1 MLVFKKW
8 LGWLF
13 NKRSNGH
20 DSDHPDINT
29 LNFDELKTDLRVKE
43 EAERLGKLGVPAQT
57 DTELTHIELRI
68 WQRIEAARS
77 DYQKW
82 ATTRLKLIHDR
93 MISCDITKLVNRSLE
108 YANEFRRNANRLINN
123 DLAELNR
130 LQQVA
135 AGKKAHLDQFRID
148 NKLSRPAREV
158 SGLRKTIFVLM
169 AILLVALEG
178 VLNAGFFAQGLDGG
192 LIEGFSNA
200 VVLALC
206 NVVVALFLGYK
217 LAPLKNH
224 VSPAKQFW
232 GWFSIA
238 LAIAMVVLIALVSD
252 DLELLEVSRLTLESL
267 KAHWFSLR
275 DIFSYL
281 LFGVTCFFGA
291 LAWCEGYNWRD
302 TYPGY
307 GDVQSDAGQAIAE
320 YEDRLS
326 AMRAELEELK
336 DECLHK
342 LEADIDEAKHS
353 VLAFKTQV
361 DRKEKSRYRLKL
373 AIGKAEDILVAL
385 VGEFR
390 TNNYICL
397 REIGL
402 DKPAY
407 FNEPVAVKE
416 IEWPDFSTEEDVV
429 NLEKQEQMLREL
441 LANLEKIRAEIQSS
455 FDSTFDQIKPIRDQI
470 Q

>member
-20 DSDHPDINT
+20 DFDHPDINT
-29 LNFDELKTDLRVKE
+29 LHFDELKADLRVKE

-57 DTELTHIELRI
+57 DTALTHIELRI

-82 ATTRLKLIHDR
+82 ATTRLKLIHDK

-108 YANEFRRNANRLINN
+108 YGNEFRRKANRLINN

-135 AGKKAHLDQFRID
+135 AGKNAQLDQFRID
-148 NKLSRPAREV
+148 NKLSRPAREI

-192 LIEGFSNA
+192 LIEGFGNA
-200 VVLALC
+200 VVLALI
-206 NVVVALFLGYK
+206 NVVVALSFGFHF
-217 LAPLKNH
+217 APYKNH
-224 VSPAKQFW
+224 IAPAKRFW

-238 LAIAMVVLIALVSD
+238 AVFSLIVLIALGISHFRDNLSVGA
-252 DLELLEVSRLTLESL
+252 DLEFVEVSRLTLESV
-267 KAHWFSLR
+267 KANWFALR

-291 LAWCEGYNWRD
+291 FAWFEGYNWRD

-307 GDVQSDAGQAIAE
+307 GAVQSDA
-320 YEDRLS
+320 
-326 AMRAELEELK
+326 
-336 DECLHK
+336 
-342 LEADIDEAKHS
+342 AKRS
-353 VLAFKTQV
+353 VSAFKTQV

-385 VGEFR
+385 IGEFR

-397 REIGL
+397 RELGL

-416 IEWPDFSTEEDVV
+416 IEWPDFSTEEDEV
-429 NLEKQEQMLREL
+429 NLGKQEQMLREL